1 MEHQWN
7 MLVKEI
13 DQFTYSYT
21 NVVSETASLLP
32 RLTER
37 DGSYYK
43 CVMLL
48 QQVYDNGCNLDIVV
62 LWSQRLT

>member
-13 DQFTYSYT
+13 DQFTYNYT
-21 NVVSETASLLP
+21 NVVSEIPSFLP
-32 RLTER
+32 RLTEG
-37 DGSYYK
+37 DGRYYK

-48 QQVYDNGCNLDIVV
+48 QQVYDNG
-62 LWSQRLT
+62 